1 VIDRIIAEFEER
13 TLSIP
18 CACMSPNTGRFDLM
32 RRVVEQYR
40 VDAIIDTVLHA
51 CHTFNV
57 ESALV
62 KRFATSELGLH
73 YMKLETDFSE
83 SDAGQ
88 IRTRIEAF
96 VEMISES
103 WSRS

>member
-1 VIDRIIAEFEER
+1 
-13 TLSIP
+13 
-18 CACMSPNTGRFDLM
+18 MSPNTGRFDLM
-32 RRVVEQYR
+32 RRAIKQYR
-40 VDAIIDTVLHA
+40 VDGVIDTVLQA

-62 KRFATSELGLH
+62 KRFVTSELGLS

-96 VEMISES
+96 VEMIRE
-103 WSRS
+103 